1 MDATSPLA
9 RGNPLP
15 AEEAAALTP
24 ALPGGNLP
32 WKPLAT
38 DGRGAP
44 AGAEADPTAAVPA
57 TEAEAAANPPG
68 LVAAFKQALAGPAPS
83 SAPRYPSGPAGEAN
97 GTSAGLPVAPATASA
112 PPPRPESL
120 YSQMGAAF
128 TAPASANALAPAPA
142 KAGPAVTP
150 AAAPKNP
157 FAAPAAS
164 GPVYP
169 AAAEAAAFAPTAPPP
184 SDANL
189 TPLPRTSRSAPSQS
203 PAPRSVEPPA
213 EYEASSPTLPA
224 HGPTPAPA
232 ATPLTTVV
240 APRLNRVS
248 PGREERE
255 TDGQPAATAVSS
267 RTTPDHPR
275 VIAAPTVTPAA
286 TPAAIT
292 KAPTAP
298 AAPASSSETPNT
310 GLPAATTIPATA
322 NRSEKSLPP
331 AFPPAPDSAPSL
343 ATPPRSSASGA
354 EPQPALERDTPP
366 AATAQRQTEKQ
377 GSTATQPVIGA
388 AISAQAPAATA
399 TTPAALTEAG
409 EPSPQSV
416 TAAPQPSIPATL
428 PRASAKGNEPESS
441 PIKDAPSAFN
451 AGSRADP
458 GERTPL
464 PASARAGTLLAT
476 TPAPAAAASS
486 NERTLPASA
495 APRTTPAAADRS
507 SDVPPGPSRATPA
520 SLPLTS
526 GVTPRPS
533 APANEDQ
540 PSLTRD
546 AAPAFTAQP
555 RADEG
560 NRVFLP
566 RPTSPA
572 TPLPASPA
580 APTAPATLASRGDL
594 PLPAFPVTP
603 TSVPVTTASQP
614 RPSATDSDP
623 QPTLTAGAQPGLS
636 GAQNSDPG
644 IQTPMHAVATKEIS
658 ATAPAVAPEAPASAR
673 ARGEVARPAA
683 PALTTTPATQMPGGE
698 APITLYAAAARLS
711 ATGPGTQSFPRGE
724 AAPAFTSQPRAE
736 EGSRA
741 DLPRSAPAAPPS
753 PASVAAPTLPANP
766 LPRREAPFAA
776 LPVAPAT
783 VVATPADLPR
793 SRAGDVE
800 ATASRADEAPPAF
813 TAPAR
818 DEEGSW
824 TAPRNPA
831 GHAPHAPVSATTP
844 QPPASVAPSAEAPLA
859 PGEPVPVWSTPA
871 AQPRRNASETGVQT
885 SPQGDALPVDPL
897 PSSADPVL
905 RPSPA
910 TAVATVPQS
919 PVGLPH
925 PAEASASAKPAAPFA
940 GGNPLSSGLPV
951 ASVSAP
957 ARPTAEPHP
966 RATVSD
972 PQSAPRGTTES
983 ASIPPT
989 RADRGDE
996 AARPKSVGAT
1006 PATADTSAPSREVPV
1021 AAFPA
1026 ASASVPARVSAQPRP
1041 DASKSEQPP
1050 TANGDARAGF
1060 TGQPRTDQS
1069 NRDPLPS
1076 LAPVASPTPIS
1087 AEPPPAPAAVAQRV
1101 ADTLPVFGATPT
1113 QAPVLTADPIRPRPS
1128 ATQVNAQPAPNEDA
1142 TPAFSGRPRSEP
1154 GEWRPFPAAVPSPI
1168 ASQVSLAA
1176 PNTPAASA
1184 PRGDVPVSA
1193 LPVVP
1198 AAVPA
1203 RDAAVAPS
1211 GVIASTPQPTRTDDA
1226 RSDFTGQPRAG
1237 QSNREPLPSP
1247 AAAGSQPPVSAVAPQ
1262 VPALVARSSDT
1273 PLPGVAA
1280 AQAPGPA
1287 TNASQQRP
1295 SAIQP
1300 NVQPT
1305 RTDDTTPALSG
1316 QSRPKEGNPMPLPAA
1331 SSTPVASQASI
1342 AAPTTPATSAP
1353 DSEAQNPA
1361 FPVALASVPARVTAV
1376 QNSRVSATAP
1386 QPALPVDARSAFT
1399 GQPRAEE
1406 GDPIPLPAS
1415 VPMPVASQAP
1425 STATTASAA
1434 LAPARGESRAVLPI
1448 APDSAPVS
1456 ATTQVRPEVSD
1467 SASTRAVLSDA
1478 RALFTGQPRE
1488 NQREREPVPSF
1499 APIAA
1504 GSPVSAATPPVP
1516 AIVARSGD
1524 APPSTFPAAEAKAPA
1539 ASAAQQD
1546 KAGTDLPARPTR
1558 TVDAPPFFGGKP
1570 SDEGAL
1576 PTPTRTPASLAA
1588 ATAQPDLD
1596 HGQAP
1601 GTPAPA
1607 VPAATVSAAPVGVPQ
1622 VDPRMES
1629 GDLPTSAP
1637 AFSVGPL
1644 AATPARTEQNDT
1656 TPGTATSESPGDA
1669 VLRSLSLQAFGLPVP
1684 PPAATAPTVAPV
1696 SPAERIAALQAA
1708 IAETVSR
1715 VLVSDPLHDGRREVR
1730 IEFAAD
1736 VLPDTSVRLWRHEGR
1751 LQIEF
1756 ISTGAVADAGLRDGL
1771 PRLVEALQRQNPQA
1785 GLTEISLRLS
1795 DSSGQPGDGRSR
1807 QRYQAEEENGAQV

>member
-57 TEAEAAANPPG
+57 TEAEAAANPPS
-68 LVAAFKQALAGPAPS
+68 LVAAFKQALAGPAPAP
-83 SAPRYPSGPAGEAN
+83 APRFPSGPAGEAN
-97 GTSAGLPVAPATASA
+97 VTSAGLPVAPATTSA
-112 PPPRPESL
+112 PPPRPDSL
-120 YSQMGAAF
+120 YSQMAAAF
-128 TAPASANALAPAPA
+128 TAPASTNASAPAAVPVKTGSVPA
-142 KAGPAVTP
+142 PEGTP
-150 AAAPKNP
+150 NNP
-157 FAAPAAS
+157 FAASSTPGTAS
-164 GPVYP
+164 P
-169 AAAEAAAFAPTAPPP
+169 AAAGAVALAPTAPPP

-240 APRLNRVS
+240 SPRLNRVS
-248 PGREERE
+248 PGTELGEAS
-255 TDGQPAATAVSS
+255 DQPAATAVPS

-275 VIAAPTVTPAA
+275 VIAAPTVTPASA
-286 TPAAIT
+286 PAAIT

-310 GLPAATTIPATA
+310 GLPAATTVPVAA
-322 NRSEKSLPP
+322 NRSEKSAPP
-331 AFPPAPDSAPSL
+331 TFPPAPDSAPSL

-354 EPQPALERDTPP
+354 EPLPALERDTPP
-366 AATAQRQTEKQ
+366 VATAQRQTEKQ

-441 PIKDAPSAFN
+441 PIKDAPSAFT

-486 NERTLPASA
+486 DEVTLPALP

-507 SDVPPGPSRATPA
+507 SDVPPGTSRATPA

-533 APANEDQ
+533 APKSEEL

-560 NRVFLP
+560 SRAFLP

-623 QPTLTAGAQPGLS
+623 QPTLTADARPGFS
-636 GAQNSDPG
+636 GQSHSDQG
-644 IQTPMHAVATKEIS
+644 IRTPVPAVAVQEIS
-658 ATAPAVAPEAPASAR
+658 ATAPAGAPIAPASTST
-673 ARGEVARPAA
+673 RGEVARPAA
-683 PALTTTPATQMPGGE
+683 ALVTTTPVTASPSGE
-698 APITLYAAAARLS
+698 VSNPPSVAPARPS
-711 ATGPGTQSFPRGE
+711 ATDPGQPSSPRDN
-724 AAPAFTSQPRAE
+724 ASPAFTGQPEADEGGRA
-736 EGSRA
+736 S
-741 DLPRSAPAAPPS
+741 LPRSAPAA
-753 PASVAAPTLPANP
+753 APTVFAGPA
-766 LPRREAPFAA
+766 PRGEAPLVA
-776 LPVAPAT
+776 LPVAPAP
-783 VVATPADLPR
+783 VIAIPATGSRP
-793 SRAGDVE
+793 RAGDSE
-800 ATASRADEAPPAF
+800 SSGPRAEDAPPAF

-818 DEEGSW
+818 DEDGSPPASR
-824 TAPRNPA
+824 TPA
-831 GHAPHAPVSATTP
+831 GQAPHAPVSATTP

-859 PGEPVPVWSTPA
+859 PGEPVPFWSTPA

-910 TAVATVPQS
+910 TAVATVLQS

-925 PAEASASAKPAAPFA
+925 PAEASAPAKPAAPFA
-940 GGNPLSSGLPV
+940 SGNPPSSGLPV
-951 ASVSAP
+951 ASASAP
-957 ARPTAEPHP
+957 ARPTAEPRP

-1006 PATADTSAPSREVPV
+1006 PANADTSAPSREVPV

-1026 ASASVPARVSAQPRP
+1026 ASASVTARVSAQPRP
-1041 DASKSEQPP
+1041 EASKSEQPP
-1050 TANGDARAGF
+1050 TANGDARAAF
-1060 TGQPRTDQS
+1060 TGQPRPDQS
-1069 NRDPLPS
+1069 KRDPLPS
-1076 LAPVASPTPIS
+1076 LATVASPTPFS

-1142 TPAFSGRPRSEP
+1142 PPAFSGRPRSEP

-1168 ASQVSLAA
+1168 ASQVSTAA

-1211 GVIASTPQPTRTDDA
+1211 GVIVSAPQPTRTDDA

-1273 PLPGVAA
+1273 PRPGVAA
-1280 AQAPGPA
+1280 AQAPAPA

-1300 NVQPT
+1300 NAQPT

-1331 SSTPVASQASI
+1331 VPTPVASQAST
-1342 AAPTTPATSAP
+1342 AAPTTPAASAP

-1376 QNSRVSATAP
+1376 PYSSVIATAP
-1386 QPALPVDARSAFT
+1386 LPALPGDARSAFT
-1399 GQPRAEE
+1399 GQPRSKE
-1406 GDPIPLPAS
+1406 GNPMPLPAAS
-1415 VPMPVASQAP
+1415 STPVASQAP

-1467 SASTRAVLSDA
+1467 SASPRAVLSDA
-1478 RALFTGQPRE
+1478 RALFTGQPRDG
-1488 NQREREPVPSF
+1488 QGQREPVPSS
-1499 APIAA
+1499 APIGT
-1504 GSPVSAATPPVP
+1504 GSPVSAATRPVP
-1516 AIVARSGD
+1516 AIVARSSD
-1524 APPSTFPAAEAKAPA
+1524 AAPSTFPVAEAKAPA
-1539 ASAAQQD
+1539 DSAAQQD

-1558 TVDAPPFFGGKP
+1558 TADAPTFPEGQP

-1601 GTPAPA
+1601 GNPAPA
-1607 VPAATVSAAPVGVPQ
+1607 VPAATVSAAPVGVPR
-1622 VDPRMES
+1622 VAPRTET
-1629 GDLPTSAP
+1629 GDLPASAP
-1637 AFSVGPL
+1637 ASSTGTL
-1644 AATPARTEQNDT
+1644 AATPARTEQNET
-1656 TPGTATSESPGDA
+1656 KPGAPTAESPGDA
-1669 VLRSLSLQAFGLPVP
+1669 VLRSLSFQAFGLPVP
-1684 PPAATAPTVAPV
+1684 PPAATVPSAAPV
-1696 SPAERIAALQAA
+1696 SPAERVAALQAA